1 MRTGLIMEGGAMRG
15 MFTAGVLDVMMEHKI
30 EFDAAIGVSAGAV
43 FGCNFKSG
51 QPGRVIRYNAAY
63 CTNPHY
69 AGLRT
74 LVKTGDIFG
83 EKFCYHD
90 IPDYLDPFDYR
101 AYQDNP
107 LEFYV
112 VATDVKTG
120 KAVYHRVDVC
130 DQEGMLWLRASASMP
145 VVSNIVKI
153 GSYELLDGGIGDS
166 LPVRYLEELGCD
178 RNVLI
183 ATRPLGYRK
192 GPNRAISLARTRL
205 YRYPNMIAAMKQ
217 RHMHYNE
224 ALDYALEREKA
235 GGLFV
240 IRPSRTIDVSPVEHS
255 RQKLLAAY
263 GMGREAMN
271 SRLRE
276 LREFLRKR

>member
-1 MRTGLIMEGGAMRG
+1 MKRSLIMEGGAMRG
-15 MFTAGVLDVMMEHKI
+15 MFTAGVIDVMMEHNI

-43 FGCNFKSG
+43 FGCNFKSR

-90 IPDYLDPFDYR
+90 IPDYLDPFDYE
-101 AYQDNP
+101 AYRENP
-107 LEFYV
+107 LEFHC
-112 VATDVKTG
+112 VATDVNTG
-120 KAVYHRVDVC
+120 KAVYHRVDAC
-130 DQEGMLWLRASASMP
+130 DREGMLWLRASASMP

-166 LPVRYLEELGCD
+166 LPIRYMEDLGCD

-183 ATRPLGYRK
+183 TTRPLDYRK
-192 GPNRAISLARTRL
+192 GPSKMVPLARTKLR
-205 YRYPNMIAAMKQ
+205 RYPNFVAALKT
-217 RHMHYNE
+217 RHVRYNE
-224 ALDYALEREKA
+224 ALDYALEREKT

-255 RQKLLAAY
+255 RQKLLVAY
-263 GMGREAMN
+263 GMGREAMK

-276 LREFLRKR
+276 LQEYLNR